1 MQEEPLENKT
11 GSTGSDGGPV
21 VVVKSDVPPCDAVP
35 EADASAALEVL
46 DPDDPRWVSNRE
58 LSWLQFNR
66 RVLFQ
71 AADERTPLLDRVKF
85 LAISGSNLDEFFMKR
100 IGGLKQQVA
109 ARVQEVSDDGRT
121 PAEQIE
127 ACYADIHAYQLQ
139 KDEVVA
145 QLWADLQAAG
155 IMLVKHAE
163 LTAAE
168 AGQVRQDYFDN
179 IFPLVTPQSV
189 DPAHPFPFISNLSL
203 NLLVSLRY
211 PRDKEI
217 SLARVKVPVSAGAPR
232 FMQVGEEQRFVLLE
246 EVMSANLDL
255 LFPGMKII
263 DCEFFRVTRNAN
275 TERTEE
281 HADDLLSMIESSLQY
296 RKFAPIVRLQVRSD
310 IDPLHRGRLAA
321 ELGLDA
327 ENDVF
332 QVDGIMGLR
341 DLWQIARLPLPEFKE
356 PLHHPVDHPSLQS
369 QRNIFHVIREL
380 RAVLLQH
387 PYEDFSSSVERFLR
401 EAATDPKV
409 RGIKM
414 TLYRTDPGSRI
425 IDHLIRAAR
434 NGKQVAVVVELTA
447 SFDEEANIRLANRM
461 EESGIHVTYGV
472 IGLKTHAKLILV
484 IRQDYKGLRRYVH
497 IGTGNYH
504 PVTARL
510 YSDLG
515 LLLYDK
521 DIGQDATELFNYLT
535 TGYTPKRSYR
545 KLLVAPKMIK
555 RALLSRIEREIAHL
569 QAGAPARIQFK
580 MNALEDVDITRALYR
595 ASQAGVKVDLIVRDS
610 CRIRPGI
617 EGLSERIRVVSVVG
631 QFLEHSRVYYFRNG
645 DQEEYLIGSADA
657 MKRNLEHR
665 VEVLVPV
672 EDPQLCKELRT
683 MLDSQWH
690 DQRNAWDLQ
699 SDGRYLQR
707 RPTGDLD
714 RASSQQT
721 LIDMAERRL
730 RDVTRLRK
738 RKARGMGNNNLL
750 D

>member
-1 MQEEPLENKT
+1 MSEEPVLSKTEKPAMSDRPPLEA
-11 GSTGSDGGPV
+11 GPASSSGVSSSEST
-21 VVVKSDVPPCDAVP
+21 PP
-35 EADASAALEVL
+35 ETERL
-46 DPDDPRWVSNRE
+46 DPDAPEWISNRE

-66 RVLFQ
+66 RVLAQ
-71 AADERTPLLDRVKF
+71 AADERIPLLERVKF

-109 ARVQEVSDDGRT
+109 ARVQEVSVDGRT

-127 ACYADIHAYQLQ
+127 ACYADIHEYQAQ

-145 QLWADLQAAG
+145 QVWADLHDAG
-155 IMLVKHAE
+155 IVIVDHADLSDE
-163 LTAAE
+163 E
-168 AGQVRQDYFDN
+168 ADQVRQDYFDN

-211 PRDKEI
+211 PQDKEL

-232 FMQVGEEQRFVLLE
+232 FIQVGDGHRYVFLE

-255 LFPGMKII
+255 LFPGMEVV
-263 DCEFFRVTRNAN
+263 DCGLFRVTRNAN

-281 HADDLLSMIESSLQY
+281 HADDLLAMIESSLQD
-296 RKFAPIVRLQVRSD
+296 RKFAPIVRLQVRND
-310 IDPLHRGRLAA
+310 IDPMHRGRLAA

-332 QVDGIMGLR
+332 QVDGIMGLH
-341 DLWQIARLPLPEFKE
+341 DLWQIVRLQLPELKD
-356 PLHHPVDHPSLQS
+356 PVHHPVDHPSLQS

-380 RAVLLQH
+380 RSVLLQH

-414 TLYRTDPGSRI
+414 TLYRTDPDSRI

-447 SFDEEANIRLANRM
+447 SFDEESNIRLANRM
-461 EESGIHVTYGV
+461 EEAGIHVTYGV
-472 IGLKTHAKLILV
+472 IGLKTHAKVILV

-504 PVTARL
+504 PGTARL
-510 YSDLG
+510 YCDLG

-521 DIGQDATELFNYLT
+521 DIGQDTTELFNYLT
-535 TGYTPKRSYR
+535 TGYTPKRNYR
-545 KLLVAPKMIK
+545 KMLVAPKMIK
-555 RALLSRIEREIAHL
+555 RALLGKIDREIEHFE
-569 QAGAPARIQFK
+569 AGKSARIQFK
-580 MNALEDVDITRALYR
+580 MNALEDVDIARALYR
-595 ASQAGVKVDLIVRDS
+595 ASQAGVKVDLIIRDS

-617 EGLSERIRVVSVVG
+617 KGLSETIRVISVVG
-631 QFLEHSRVYYFRNG
+631 QFLEHSRIYYFRNAG
-645 DQEEYLIGSADA
+645 QDEYLIGSADA

-672 EDPQLCKELRT
+672 EDPQLCQDLRT

-690 DQRNAWDLQ
+690 DQRNAWELQ
-699 SDGRYLQR
+699 SDGCYLQR
-707 RPTGDLD
+707 QPTNDMD
-714 RASSQQT
+714 NSSCQQT
-721 LIDMAERRL
+721 LISLAEKRL
-730 RDVTRLRK
+730 HDVTRLRK
-738 RKARGMGNNNLL
+738 RKAKGVGSRNLL